1 MAAKRNPK
9 KSNPLV
15 EPVAG
20 PPSRPGKPGGKR
32 DQVRRAR
39 TEELCGAALHLFLQ
53 HGLETT
59 TIDEITQEAGVSKG
73 SFYRYFKDKEALVA
87 HLFTPL
93 TQEIDEAM
101 KTCTLSIRQ
110 APEAAQAY
118 LAYVQVGVALAGILS
133 RHRNVLLLYLR
144 ESRSAGQGSRRPITD
159 LARLINEHA
168 IEMTDV
174 AHEKEVL
181 RPFPHKLSAL
191 AVVGASEKILLT
203 LLEGEELGEL
213 FELPSLLT
221 SMVMDGLRP
230 RT

>member
-73 SFYRYFKDKEALVA
+73 SF
-87 HLFTPL
+87 
-93 TQEIDEAM
+93 IDTS
-101 KTCTLSIRQ
+101 KIKKRW
-110 APEAAQAY
+110 
-118 LAYVQVGVALAGILS
+118 
-133 RHRNVLLLYLR
+133 LLICLR
-144 ESRSAGQGSRRPITD
+144 R
-159 LARLINEHA
+159 
-168 IEMTDV
+168 
-174 AHEKEVL
+174 
-181 RPFPHKLSAL
+181 
-191 AVVGASEKILLT
+191 
-203 LLEGEELGEL
+203 
-213 FELPSLLT
+213 
-221 SMVMDGLRP
+221 
-230 RT
+230 